1 MMGCFIEALWRGR
14 SKRRTVIRA
23 RETFAIRFRRACEFG
38 CISATN
44 NKRRRPKKGN
54 AGKKMGKV
62 GKNSTLLSR
71 SHSIIYDAFVASVGI
86 TAQQREGIGHC
97 RFGVRTIAIV
107 GVDDEEQTSSFE

>member
-1 MMGCFIEALWRGR
+1 MMGCLIEALRRGR

-23 RETFAIRFRRACEFG
+23 RETFATRFRRAREFG

-62 GKNSTLLSR
+62 GENSTLLSR
-71 SHSIIYDAFVASVGI
+71 SHSIIYDAFVASVSI
-86 TAQQREGIGHC
+86 TAQQLEGRGHC
-97 RFGVRTIAIV
+97 RFGVRMIAIV
-107 GVDDEEQTSSFE
+107 GVDDEEQAVGFE